1 MFYIKKHISRNG
13 ISDCEVVAEVDTYM
27 DAIHY
32 MNNLGGDRIST
43 DETHIDGLLFY
54 ISKNKE

>member
-13 ISDCEVVAEVDTYM
+13 IADCEIIAEADTYM

-32 MNNLGGDRIST
+32 MNDLGGDRIST
-43 DETHIDGLLFY
+43 NVARINGSLYY
-54 ISKNKE
+54 ISKDKE